1 MDAFKADYSL
11 AGYSTPAPVN
21 YNTTTSSSWA
31 DFLSGIS
38 NTVQAV
44 GQTVVNVAQTVAQ
57 TDAALDS
64 TRQPT
69 TPAPVA
75 RPPMTIHPMV
85 AVVLA
90 VGLVFAIKKLVK

>member
-1 MDAFKADYSL
+1 MDFRADYSL

-21 YNTTTSSSWA
+21 YNSTTSSGWA

-38 NTVQAV
+38 STVQAV
-44 GQTVVNVAQTVAQ
+44 GQTVVSVAQTVAQ

-64 TRQPT
+64 TRDPV

-75 RPPMTIHPMV
+75 RPPMTLHPLV
-85 AVVLA
+85 A
-90 VGLVFAIKKLVK
+90 VGLAVAVVFAIKKLAK